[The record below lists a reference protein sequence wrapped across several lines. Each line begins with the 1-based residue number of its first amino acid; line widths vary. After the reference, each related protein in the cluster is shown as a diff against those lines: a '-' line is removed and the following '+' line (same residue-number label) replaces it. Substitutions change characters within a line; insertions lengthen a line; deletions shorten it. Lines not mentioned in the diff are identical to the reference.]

1 MPVYKKLCELLSNN
15 HESHQLS
22 SPPTIVSVRALW
34 HKPTERGSSA
44 PAKSVGRKKLPC
56 REEYEF
62 MVKETDHSIRHTT
75 DQLQLASRETVR
87 SISKGLNMHAYKVPT
102 GQKLETFDIER
113 HLDFSR
119 AIHHQITATGDLGIN
134 NILFTDESA
143 VCLGDGI
150 NRQNDRN
157 WRIRGKH
164 DFSETLQERRFQ
176 GPKVHV

>member
-1 MPVYKKLCELLSNN
+1 
-15 HESHQLS
+15 
-22 SPPTIVSVRALW
+22 
-34 HKPTERGSSA
+34 
-44 PAKSVGRKKLPC
+44 
-56 REEYEF
+56 
-62 MVKETDHSIRHTT
+62 
-75 DQLQLASRETVR
+75 
-87 SISKGLNMHAYKVPT
+87 MHAYKVPT